1 MAENTEDAPD
11 FPLPPASFMFLVE
24 SILMQTQMHLGLM
37 HFGEKDEKTE
47 PNLTLARHSIDLL
60 GVLQEKTK
68 GNLTAEEQRLIENGL
83 TELRFRFVQ
92 VSEEVKRTARSVGVV
107 RDDSETR
114 AAPPPPS
121 TEKKDDRPLIITAD
135 GGKGTKTE

>member
-1 MAENTEDAPD
+1 MAENSENAPD
-11 FPLPPASFMFLVE
+11 FPLPPASFVFLVE

-37 HFGEKDEKTE
+37 HFGEKDEQSE
-47 PNLTLARHSIDLL
+47 PNLPLARHSIDLL

-83 TELRFRFVQ
+83 TELRFRYVQ
-92 VSEEVKRTARSVGVV
+92 VSEEVQKRTAP
-107 RDDSETR
+107 
-114 AAPPPPS
+114 AAS